1 MIIFDARRVKA
12 YEALH
17 QIGGSAGLEKDYL
30 EELWAELS
38 LDQELFQE
46 FVYYLEHHSFFD
58 GASCSGY
65 SLTDLYF
72 YLFRRY
78 EVSHDT
84 GKNFADCD
92 KEALVLESF
101 MMMAKMKKDP
111 DPYIR
116 RLEKDPGMDL
126 L

>member
-17 QIGGSAGLEKDYL
+17 KIGSAAGFKKEYL
-30 EELWAELS
+30 EELWSELS
-38 LDQELFQE
+38 LDQELFNE

-58 GASCSGY
+58 GIRCSAY

-78 EVSHDT
+78 EVSHDI

-101 MMMAKMKKDP
+101 MMMANMKKDP